1 LKVTTAKLKQMKQAG
16 EPIVGLT
23 AWDFPSAYWCEQA
36 GADLILVGD
45 SLSMTIKGDPN
56 TLFITLD
63 EMIYHLKMVTKA
75 VTNALVVGDMPFM
88 SYHIS
93 PEQAAFNAG
102 RFLKEGGAQA
112 VKIEGGHERV
122 ETVKKIVSCGIP
134 VMGHIGLTPQAVH
147 QLGGFKVQ
155 AKEIKEAAQLIKD
168 AQELEKAGVFALILE
183 CIPDELAK
191 QITAKVKVPTIGIG
205 AGIYCDG
212 QIQVTADLIGL
223 REGPAPKH
231 ARKYLDVNGSI
242 KKGLKQYALDV
253 KSGKFPTLEQTFATP
268 AALKDYLNGVR
279 P

>member
-1 LKVTTAKLKQMKQAG
+1 MKQAQ

-23 AWDFPSAYWCEQA
+23 AWDFPSAHWCEQA
-36 GADLILVGD
+36 GADFILVGD

-88 SYHIS
+88 SYHLN
-93 PEQAAFNAG
+93 PEQAALNAG
-102 RFLKEGGAQA
+102 RFLKEGGVEA
-112 VKIEGGHERV
+112 VKIEGGRERV
-122 ETVKKIVSCGIP
+122 ETVQKIISCGIP

-147 QLGGFKVQ
+147 HLGGFKVQ
-155 AKEIKEAAQLIKD
+155 AKEAQQAAQLIED
-168 AQELEKAGVFALILE
+168 ALELEKAGVFAIILE

-223 REGPAPKH
+223 REAPVPKH
-231 ARKYLDVNGSI
+231 ARMYVDITKAI
-242 KKGLKQYALDV
+242 KKGLKQYTLDV
-253 KSGKFPTLEQTFATP
+253 KNGKFPTSEQTFATP
-268 AALKDYLNGVR
+268 PALKQYLR
-279 P
+279 SL